1 MSIFRKSIL
10 AIIIVII
17 FIPKINAEDTD
28 LKKSFDEIFFEIEQN
43 IEIYETTKISNL
55 LTKNEV
61 LIEKFNEIFNQMSPE
76 TKLYILTQSINKN
89 LNNLNAPIYCKILG
103 NDFESNSNLD
113 TSNNILKNQFNS
125 LLKNIIEKSYNSNNS
140 VNDTAFDLSKIIKN
154 GSQELSNDLILIII
168 ETGLKNNNSRS
179 ISTNILYNIYKDSEN
194 ETNVISS
201 EIEKTLIKSSLKEL
215 EYEILVKKNEI
226 KNNVKD
232 DNSNET
238 AIIALSKIITSANSE
253 ISNKISN
260 EILLSKNS
268 RKDEVVITLIEQANV
283 LENWKNT
290 ENKKIVATRDNFVEK
305 VLPQA
310 VKNINKKK
318 MDRVIKLVQN
328 SEIETSVKIIE
339 AVVDSYVDNNN
350 NFFKLE
356 NDFFEKMQDL
366 INASKENDS
375 DFIKSNNTAEII
387 LKSFIT
393 DKIPSNLLQ
402 NSQLALAY
410 SSIDI
415 NKFENMTN
423 ISPN

>member
-268 RKDEVVITLIEQANV
+268 RKDEVVITLIEQASV

>member
-28 LKKSFDEIFFEIEQN
+28 LKKNFDEIFFEIEQN

-318 MDRVIKLVQN
+318 MDRVIKLVQK

>member
-1 MSIFRKSIL
+1 MSIFKKSIL

>member
-17 FIPKINAEDTD
+17 FIPKINAEDID

>member
-179 ISTNILYNIYKDSEN
+179 ISTNILYNIYKDREN

>member
-179 ISTNILYNIYKDSEN
+179 ISTNILYNIYKDNEN

>member
-28 LKKSFDEIFFEIEQN
+28 LKKSIDEIFFEIEQN